1 MSSLRERSS
10 AFAKRAARSAA
21 HRTGNAEKFAELE
34 SVFDDG
40 YGRNRRDDAATLS
53 LIPVALAGGKS
64 AIDVG
69 ANVGDILEA
78 IVRAAPD
85 AHHVAFEPIPELADD
100 LRRRFPQVELHH
112 AACSAEPGRTSFTV
126 VVDAPAL
133 SGIRQRQDLG
143 AHAQN
148 LRTIEVEL
156 KRLDDV
162 IDPEL
167 PVGLVKVDV
176 EGAEVKV
183 LQGAAGLL
191 RRHRPTVVFE
201 HGFGGA
207 DLYGSTSA
215 ELYDLLDDC
224 GLRVFDLA
232 GDGPITR
239 QRFLDDF
246 TSPERWNW
254 LAVAR

>member
-1 MSSLRERSS
+1 MRPLRDRSS
-10 AFAKRAARSAA
+10 AFARRAARSVAA
-21 HRTGNAEKFAELE
+21 RTGNADRFAELE
-34 SVFDDG
+34 SVFDRG

-53 LIPVALAGGKS
+53 LLPVALAGGRS

-78 IVRAAPD
+78 VVRAAPD
-85 AHHVAFEPIPELADD
+85 AHHVAFEPIPELAAD
-100 LRRRFPQVELHH
+100 LARRFPQVELHEV
-112 AACSAEPGRTSFTV
+112 ACSDEPGRTEFTV

-133 SGIRQRQDLG
+133 SGLRQREDLG
-143 AHAQN
+143 AYAGN
-148 LRTIEVEL
+148 VRKIEVQLE
-156 KRLDDV
+156 RLDDV

-167 PVGLVKVDV
+167 AVGLVKVDV

-183 LQGAAGLL
+183 LRGAQQLL
-191 RRHRPTVVFE
+191 RRHRPAVVFE
-201 HGFGGA
+201 HGSGGA

-232 GDGPITR
+232 GDGPIAR
-239 QRFLDDF
+239 QRFIDDF